1 MDGVLSLK
9 IYVHDVTKPSQLMK
23 METSVTEV
31 TKVKNCHD
39 QAVTDVNFSLKPDDQ
54 LNLMRR
60 IFTSDKKCL
69 STLNNDVVEVDL
81 KMDLVKSRD
90 LFDPH

>member
-1 MDGVLSLK
+1 MKGQEF
-9 IYVHDVTKPSQLMK
+9 HDR
-23 METSVTEV
+23 
-31 TKVKNCHD
+31 
-39 QAVTDVNFSLKPDDQ
+39 AVTDVNFSSLKPDDQ
-54 LNLMRR
+54 ANMMRR

-90 LFDPH
+90 LLIHIKNIHKSSKGHLIYNKMVVTVKT

>member
-1 MDGVLSLK
+1 
-9 IYVHDVTKPSQLMK
+9 MK
-23 METSVTEV
+23 METTVTKV
-31 TKVKNCHD
+31 RKVKNCHD
-39 QAVTDVNFSLKPDDQ
+39 RAVTDVNFFSLKPDDQ
-54 LNLMRR
+54 ANMMRR

-90 LFDPH
+90 LLIHIKNIH